1 MKSRL
6 VKAGNAISL
15 ARTSLWLR
23 AKIGGEIAERERDN
37 AAGESPLRR
46 KVIAGFIVAIGLTVF
61 IGFSSWRGARR
72 AEEDADW
79 VAHTYAVM
87 NAIELTSNHVL
98 EAATSARTFASTGE
112 DLLLTPY
119 GNASGAVAPDEE
131 ALRNL
136 TVDNPTQQRRMDVL
150 EPQVRAALEFSASVV
165 AKRRQQTLRESS
177 DAIEIEKLMDAV
189 RATTEEMKTEELQLL
204 RRRTQSTKSG
214 RRWASLIILAG
225 VLVGASL
232 LGFAGLAVNREIG
245 ISARAR
251 AQISAMNAELE
262 QRVEDRTAALRSEI
276 AEREQAEEQL
286 AGQAE
291 ELSRQAEE
299 LARSRQALETQTLML
314 QSVLDSMA
322 EGLVAADEQGKFLI
336 WNPAAVKI
344 LGLGSTNLPTEEW
357 SAHYSVY
364 REDTITPYPSDELPL
379 VRAIR
384 GEASSAQMF
393 VRNPKVDGGKWIEV
407 SGGPLKDKNGAL
419 RGGVVAIRDITQRK
433 ADEREIRKL
442 NEELE
447 GRVAQRTAQLETANR
462 ELEAFTYSVSHD
474 LRAPLRH
481 IGGFSRIL
489 IEDFG
494 AAMQPEAQHHL
505 QRIQEGT
512 QRMGLLVDGLLN
524 LARVGRHALKLQDSG
539 LNLIVDAVVSLLQP
553 EAEGRAVTWEIAK
566 LASAKC
572 DPVLVQQVFQNLIAN
587 ALKFT
592 RPRERA
598 VIEVSQ
604 RQENGQTVFF
614 VRDNGVGFNMKY
626 NDKLFGV
633 FQRLH
638 RAEDFEGTGIGL
650 ATVQRIIHKH
660 GGRVWAEA
668 ELDKGATFCFT
679 LGAVAEITSENPS
692 DVRPQ
697 EVGNKTTAAGA

>member
-1 MKSRL
+1 MKLATKSRL
-6 VKAGNAISL
+6 VEAETAIPVAVER
-15 ARTSLWLR
+15 ARS
-23 AKIGGEIAERERDN
+23 GDPVEV
-37 AAGESPLRR
+37 SLRR
-46 KVIAGFIVAIGLTVF
+46 RLTGVFIVAILLTVF
-61 IGFSSWRGARR
+61 LGLSSWRGARQT
-72 AEEDADW
+72 ADDAVW

-87 NAIELTSNHVL
+87 AMIESTTRHAIEV
-98 EAATSARTFASTGE
+98 ETSARTFSLTGQDSVLAHYETARANLASDE
-112 DLLLTPY
+112 RELRFLTL
-119 GNASGAVAPDEE
+119 D
-131 ALRNL
+131 NL
-136 TVDNPTQQRRMDVL
+136 SQQRRLDTF
-150 EPQVRAALEFSASVV
+150 EPKLRGVIEFAGRIVT
-165 AKRRQQTLRESS
+165 ARQQTHSVAELS
-177 DAIEIEKLMDAV
+177 DAVEAENLTNEI
-189 RATTEEMKTEELQLL
+189 RATSQELRDEETRLL
-204 RRRTQSTKSG
+204 SKRTQSTKEQ
-214 RRWASLIILAG
+214 RRSTAWIMLIG
-225 VLVGASL
+225 VLVGTGL
-232 LGFAGLAVNREIG
+232 LCLAKFAINRELDVSSRGRLELKILNAGLEK
-245 ISARAR
+245 
-251 AQISAMNAELE
+251 
-262 QRVEDRTAALRSEI
+262 RVDERTALLQSEI
-276 AEREQAEEQL
+276 AVRAQAEEQL

-494 AAMQPEAQHHL
+494 AAMEPEAKHHL

-539 LNLIVDAVVSLLQP
+539 LNSMVDEVILLLQP

-566 LASAKC
+566 LDSAKC
-572 DPVLVQQVFQNLIAN
+572 DPILIKQVFQNLIAN

-598 VIEVSQ
+598 VIEISQ
-604 RQENGQTVFF
+604 RQEHGQNVFF

-650 ATVQRIIHKH
+650 ATVQRVIHKH

>member
-1 MKSRL
+1 M
-6 VKAGNAISL
+6 VI
-15 ARTSLWLR
+15 ARARS
-23 AKIGGEIAERERDN
+23 GDPVEG
-37 AAGESPLRR
+37 SLRR
-46 KVIAGFIVAIGLTVF
+46 RVTGVFIVAVLLTLF
-61 IGFSSWRGARR
+61 LAFSSWHSTWQTANDG
-72 AEEDADW
+72 DW

-87 NAIELTSNHVL
+87 ETIEITTRHVI
-98 EAATSARTFASTGE
+98 EVETSARTFGLTGQDSLLAHYETARASLASDVDE
-112 DLLLTPY
+112 LRHLT
-119 GNASGAVAPDEE
+119 S
-131 ALRNL
+131 
-136 TVDNPTQQRRMDVL
+136 DNFSQQRRLDRFEPEVRAVL
-150 EPQVRAALEFSASVV
+150 EFASRVVTARRERDIVASGDAAEA
-165 AKRRQQTLRESS
+165 EN
-177 DAIEIEKLMDAV
+177 LMKDV
-189 RATTEEMKTEELQLL
+189 RATAQELRAEETRLL
-204 RRRTQSTKSG
+204 SQRTQTTKASRRSTA
-214 RRWASLIILAG
+214 WIMLIGI
-225 VLVGASL
+225 LVGTGL
-232 LGFAGLAVNREIG
+232 LALAKFAINREFDVSARGRLELKTLNAGLEK
-245 ISARAR
+245 
-251 AQISAMNAELE
+251 
-262 QRVEDRTAALRSEI
+262 RVDERTAWLHSEI
-276 AEREQAEEQL
+276 AERVQAEEQL

-314 QSVLDSMA
+314 QSVLDSTA

-344 LGLGSTNLPTEEW
+344 LGLGSANLPIEEW
-357 SAHYSVY
+357 SAHYSMY
-364 REDTITPYPSDELPL
+364 REDTITPFPPDELPL

-407 SGGPLKDKNGAL
+407 SGGPLKNKNGAL

-433 ADEREIRKL
+433 ADEQEIRKL

-447 GRVAQRTAQLETANR
+447 GRVVQRTAQLEAANQ

-494 AAMQPEAQHHL
+494 AAMEPEAQHHL

-512 QRMGLLVDGLLN
+512 ERMGLLVDGLLN
-524 LARVGRHALKLQDSG
+524 LARVGRHALKLQASR
-539 LNLIVDAVVSLLQP
+539 LNSIVDTVVSLLQP
-553 EAEGRAVTWEIAK
+553 EAEGRTVTWEIAK
-566 LASAKC
+566 LASANC
-572 DPVLVQQVFQNLIAN
+572 DPILVQQVFQNLIAN

-592 RPRERA
+592 RPRQHP
-598 VIEVSQ
+598 VIEINQ
-604 RQENGQTVFF
+604 RQENGQTFFF

-638 RAEDFEGTGIGL
+638 RSEDFEGTGIGL

-679 LGAVAEITSENPS
+679 LGAAAVVTPAPQIPN
-692 DVRPQ
+692 DGRPQ
-697 EVGNKTTAAGA
+697 EIANNKTAAAGAQV